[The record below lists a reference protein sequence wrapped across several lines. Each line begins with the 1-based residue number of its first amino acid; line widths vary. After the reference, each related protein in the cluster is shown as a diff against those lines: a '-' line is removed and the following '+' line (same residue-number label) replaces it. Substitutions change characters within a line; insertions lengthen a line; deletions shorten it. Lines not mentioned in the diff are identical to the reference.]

1 MFSWVKTKLLA
12 FAGKISNFLNISKKV
27 LYLTLDVIATFLISI
42 GGAWL
47 TSKGIDYYSIYFE
60 FSFKAFK
67 DLIISPSF
75 LIMLGLILYSISK
88 LIGLEYTNKILG
100 KYKKIK
106 GENEN
111 LEKQMRSITEDNTM
125 LKKKLEM
132 SYSELVKAWLSTS
145 LQTLGIKKPHI
156 RATVYY
162 YKNDV
167 FYYVGRYSNNSII
180 ANVSTNKVI
189 LNGGVLSKAWELTSY
204 MDLHDCPIYDVNSH
218 DEYIKY
224 QTEKYGFS
232 EEKVNKLTMKPC
244 QYYAKT
250 ITYRYNAIGVIVFE
264 SSKRTLTDSK
274 VKAIEKHC
282 IHNESNLINYIE
294 NIKEYSVMV
303 SQQSANNSDEDVEKQ
318 FIGEL
323 EGKINATK

>member
-1 MFSWVKTKLLA
+1 MFSWVKNKLLA
-12 FAGKISNFLNISKKV
+12 LVGKISNILNLSKKV
-27 LYLTLDVIATFLISI
+27 IYLTLDVIATFLIGI
-42 GGAWL
+42 GAAWL

-60 FSFKAFK
+60 LSFGALKDFLISPAF
-67 DLIISPSF
+67 LII
-75 LIMLGLILYSISK
+75 LGGILYAISK
-88 LIGLEYTNKILG
+88 IIGLEYTKKTLEDYNKI
-100 KYKKIK
+100 KIK
-106 GENEN
+106 NEN
-111 LEKQMRSITEDNTM
+111 LEKQMRSITEDNSI
-125 LKKKLEM
+125 LKKKLEI

-145 LQTLGIKKPHI
+145 LQSLGIKKPHI

-162 YKNDV
+162 YKNNV

-180 ANVSTNKVI
+180 ANVSTNKVV

-204 MDLHDCPIYDVNSH
+204 MDLHDCPVYDEDSH

-224 QTEKYGFS
+224 QIDTYDFS

-264 SSKRTLTDSK
+264 SAKRTLTDSK

-294 NIKEYSVMV
+294 KIKEYSVMV
-303 SQQSANNSDEDVEKQ
+303 SQQSSNNSDEDVEKQ

-323 EGKINATK
+323 EGKLNETK